1 MRILLDTNVLLWTLA
16 GSSRID
22 QVKDLILSDES
33 EIFVSAA
40 SWWEIVIKAS
50 IGKLDAD
57 IKILRESAALS
68 GFRDLPVLAIHTE
81 TLATLPM
88 LHRDPFD
95 RLIVAQAITEP
106 MKLLTSDTQLA
117 AYNDLVQVVQ

>member
-1 MRILLDTNVLLWTLA
+1 VRLLLDTNVLLWTLA

-22 QVKDLILSDES
+22 SVRELILSEES
-33 EIFVSAA
+33 EIFVSTA
-40 SWWEIVIKAS
+40 SWWEIAIKAS

-57 IKILRESAALS
+57 VKTLRTAANDS
-68 GFRDLPVLAIHTE
+68 GFFDLPVLGVHTE
-81 TLATLPM
+81 TLSNLPL

-106 MKLLTSDTQLA
+106 MRLLTSDA
-117 AYNDLVQVVQ
+117 ALGAYSALVHRI